1 MTSARSALLCLATA
15 LLASLPA
22 VFPQA
27 RGASDD
33 RAPEKDT
40 TMVDLH
46 FLEIVTPEMD
56 ATIELLSELHGVTF
70 SDPQLHFGNSRL
82 ATLKGGGRVSVRKPM
97 HDAEQPA
104 VRPYVLVDDVEAA
117 FEAATKAGGQAMVPP
132 MEIPGEGRFALF
144 LLGGIEH
151 GVWERG

>member
-1 MTSARSALLCLATA
+1 MTSARSVLLCLATA
-15 LLASLPA
+15 LIASLPA

-33 RAPEKDT
+33 RAPERENA
-40 TMVDLH
+40 MVDLH

-56 ATIELLSELHGVTF
+56 TTIALLSELHGVTF
-70 SDPQLHFGNSRL
+70 GDPQMQFGNSRL
-82 ATLKGGGRVSVRKPM
+82 ATLKSGGRLSVRKPM

-117 FEAATKAGGQAMVPP
+117 FEAAQKAGGQPMVPP
-132 MEIPGEGRFALF
+132 MEIPGEGKFALF
-144 LLGGIEH
+144 MLGGIEH
-151 GVWERG
+151 GVWQR